1 MKIYRVWTES
11 GEYFDGQGTGF
22 QFFPNKKEAWIYL
35 RKVHADNGIKAE
47 DHEHGWEIDVIN
59 IEPTK
64 TDIITHL
71 NRLADF

>member
-11 GEYFDGQGTGF
+11 GEYFDGQSSGF
-22 QFFPNKKEAWIYL
+22 QFFPNKKEAWKYL
-35 RKVHADNGIKAE
+35 RRVHADNGIKAE

-64 TDIITHL
+64 TDIIKHL

>member
-22 QFFPNKKEAWIYL
+22 QFFPNKKEAWKYL
-35 RKVHADNGIKAE
+35 RKVHADIGRSIE
-47 DHEHGWEIDVIN
+47 DMVPSWDIEILN

-64 TDIITHL
+64 TDIIEHL

>member
-22 QFFPNKKEAWIYL
+22 QFFPNKKEAWKYI
-35 RKVHADNGIKAE
+35 RRVHADNGIKAE

>member
-22 QFFPNKKEAWIYL
+22 QFLPNKKEAWKYL